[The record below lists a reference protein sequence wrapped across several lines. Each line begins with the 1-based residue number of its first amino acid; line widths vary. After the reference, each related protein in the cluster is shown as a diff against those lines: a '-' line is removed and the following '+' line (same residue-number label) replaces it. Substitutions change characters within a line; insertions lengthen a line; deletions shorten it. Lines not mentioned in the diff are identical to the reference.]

1 MARYLLVV
9 PVPFQPLPDGRAAVE
24 SAFAGHLEL
33 LLASLRPTID
43 AIEVLAPVMPDTM
56 AEANRASLRALD
68 PAQHGITFSAAFP
81 LAAGTLRYLLGL
93 PGVVRR
99 LWRAVGR
106 ARFVHAGPSQLRRP
120 FENVALLLGVL
131 RRRPTVYVVDI
142 DPRESPRMNRATG
155 HWSVGVA
162 FRARYLHGAWLG
174 LQSHLARL
182 CCTTLFL
189 KGAALVRDYG
199 RGRPHVHDILDSA
212 HAEDMVLAGDERQQR
227 LERLAGR
234 GPVRAC
240 YFGRLVRYKGV
251 DRMLRAVAQARAA
264 GADVTFDVYGG
275 GEDRPALEA
284 LAHELGLDPVVRFHG
299 ARPYGD
305 ELFAGLAACDLLLA
319 APLSEDTPRSAL
331 DAQAR
336 GMGVLAFATYYYRDL
351 AEKGAGVE
359 TVPWPDVGAMADA
372 LVALHADR
380 RRLVELAERG
390 LTFAA
395 ANTQDVWLARRA
407 QWTFEDAAR

>member
-1 MARYLLVV
+1 
-9 PVPFQPLPDGRAAVE
+9 
-24 SAFAGHLEL
+24 
-33 LLASLRPTID
+33 
-43 AIEVLAPVMPDTM
+43 
-56 AEANRASLRALD
+56 
-68 PAQHGITFSAAFP
+68 
-81 LAAGTLRYLLGL
+81 
-93 PGVVRR
+93 
-99 LWRAVGR
+99 
-106 ARFVHAGPSQLRRP
+106 
-120 FENVALLLGVL
+120 VL